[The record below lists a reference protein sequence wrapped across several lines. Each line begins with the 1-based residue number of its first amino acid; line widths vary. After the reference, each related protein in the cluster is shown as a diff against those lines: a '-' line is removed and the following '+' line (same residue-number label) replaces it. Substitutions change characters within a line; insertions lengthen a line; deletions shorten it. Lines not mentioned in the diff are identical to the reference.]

1 LPNWCGRWGC
11 RSSEGTQ
18 WAKEHDAGLLSLRT
32 DISFDSLRSD
42 PRYAELVR
50 KIGFPQ
56 E

>member
-1 LPNWCGRWGC
+1 VGQ
-11 RSSEGTQ
+11 GTRRR
-18 WAKEHDAGLLSLRT
+18 LLSLRT